1 MATLLLALIY
11 LAFISLGLPDPMLGA
26 AWPAMQQD
34 LGVPVSY
41 AGLIAMVISAGTIVS
56 SLLSDRLTRR
66 WGAGRVTA
74 VSVLVSAASLLGFSL
89 VGSFW
94 PLLALAVPFGLS
106 AGAIDAALNNH
117 VALHYSSRHMNWLH
131 CFWGVGTVISPFL
144 LAQALASQH
153 GWAGGYRTVALI
165 QIGIGVLLV
174 ATLPLWRTQLA
185 HTEALRTTAR
195 ALRLPEILRIRG
207 VKSLLVAFFGYCA
220 VEGTAML
227 WGASYLALHRGVDP
241 TTAARYA
248 SFFLLGITVG
258 RFLAGFVAD
267 RLGDR
272 GMIRLGLA
280 VMVVG
285 IAGIWL
291 PVPGNGLALS
301 GLVLLGLGCAPIY
314 PAIIHSTPANFG
326 AHHSQAIIG
335 VQMAAAYTGSI
346 VAPPAFGLLADH
358 VNIALFPAYLAL
370 LTALVAVMS
379 ERVVRRTAE
388 PVRADGSGDA
398 PGGRDSS
405 LDATRSQG
413 GH

>member
-1 MATLLLALIY
+1 MALLLLALIY
-11 LAFISLGLPDPMLGA
+11 LAFISLGLPDSLLGSG
-26 AWPAMQQD
+26 WPAMQQD
-34 LGVPVSY
+34 LGVPLSY
-41 AGLIAMVISAGTIVS
+41 AGLVAMVISAGTIVS
-56 SLLSDRLTRR
+56 SLASDRLTRR

-74 VSVLVSAASLLGFSL
+74 ASVIVSALALLGFSL

-144 LAQALASQH
+144 MAQALGAQH
-153 GWAGGYRTVALI
+153 GWAGGYRTVAVI
-165 QIGIGVLLV
+165 QLVIGAVLV
-174 ATLPLWRTQLA
+174 ATLPLWRSQLA
-185 HTEALRTTAR
+185 QTAELRTAAR

-207 VKSLLVAFFGYCA
+207 VKSLLLAFFGYCA
-220 VEGTAML
+220 VEGTAIL
-227 WGASYLALHRGVDP
+227 WGASYLAIERGVE
-241 TTAARYA
+241 TATAARYA

-272 GMIRLGLA
+272 QMIRLGLA

-285 IAGIWL
+285 IVAVWL
-291 PVPGNGLALS
+291 PVPGTTLALN
-301 GLVLLGLGCAPIY
+301 GLVLAGLGCAPIY
-314 PAIIHSTPANFG
+314 PAIIHSTPSNFG
-326 AHHSQAIIG
+326 AENSQAIVG

-346 VAPPAFGLLADH
+346 AAPPAFGLIANH
-358 VNIALFPAYLAL
+358 VDIGLFPAYLL
-370 LTALVAVMS
+370 VLTVLVAVMS

-388 PVRADGSGDA
+388 EPLVVV
-398 PGGRDSS
+398 P
-405 LDATRSQG
+405 
-413 GH
+413 